1 MVQNC
6 RLGVE
11 SWRANCDFKLLLYTS
26 NPKNPDPEDISRVT
40 DYVVSYNC
48 KGTKTME
55 IEQQHVEDF
64 IFR

>member
-1 MVQNC
+1 M
-6 RLGVE
+6 G
-11 SWRANCDFKLLLYTS
+11 NCDFTVLLYTS

-48 KGTKTME
+48 KGMKTME